1 MCVQSF
7 THAPLKELLNA
18 MLRYKTFR
26 KLFTPVDTT
35 PLLRLCENRDLRIDQ
50 VKTASSDGTDDGLL
64 LSTILKRLLVKHVH
78 IAAISTPLRPES
90 WGTNTLVVR
99 RLQKLGNRRSPFGSC
114 DYYGCN
120 AGVKAAVTSAT

>member
-1 MCVQSF
+1 
-7 THAPLKELLNA
+7 

-50 VKTASSDGTDDGLL
+50 VKTAFSDGTDDGLL

-78 IAAISTPLRPES
+78 IATISTPLRPES
-90 WGTNTLVVR
+90 WGINTLVVR
-99 RLQKLGNRRSPFGSC
+99 WLQKLGNRWIPFGSC